1 VKVEIKPNDLGLSG
15 WQGIL
20 PIREPLSFLEGDLD
34 FDYTIIGA
42 GFAGL
47 AAALRLRQL
56 DPESSIAI
64 VEAREI
70 GEGPIGRNSGFMIDL
85 PHNLTRSDYASSDID
100 DRKQIELNRLAINYL
115 AEAKAIFGLPDSS
128 FKKTGKINAAA
139 TLKGHKHNQSYARH
153 LEQLNEPFE
162 LLSANKMSSISGS
175 DYYCGGLSTPG
186 TVMLQPVEFARG
198 FADHLS
204 RLKNCQIFENSAVVE
219 YSKLH
224 DGWSIKTTMGSI
236 RSEKVILAVNGLVET
251 FGFFKQRLMHINL
264 YGSMTRA
271 LSPNEMALLGG
282 SREWGFTPS
291 DPLGSTVRRIIGEDG
306 DRILIRN
313 QCTYEPDLSLP
324 KNRLN
329 SIKKNHTTSFK
340 ARFPRLSDIEMEYC
354 WSGRLCLSRNN
365 AWALGELEQ
374 GLFAAC
380 CQNGLGITRGTIAG
394 IVAAEMASDNES
406 QSMFSEH
413 SLNVKPNQLFPRLF
427 MTLGSR
433 AYLKFGQWR
442 AGREI

>member
-1 VKVEIKPNDLGLSG
+1 VKVDIKPYDLGLSG

-20 PIREPLSFLEGDLD
+20 PPREPTGALVDDLET
-34 FDYTIIGA
+34 DYTIIGA

-47 AAALRLRQL
+47 AAARRLRQL
-56 DPESSIAI
+56 EPESSIAI

-85 PHNLTRSDYASSDID
+85 PHNLTRSDYASSDSD

-115 AEAKAIFGLPDSS
+115 AEAKSELDLPDSC

-139 TLKGHKHNQSYARH
+139 TQNGHRHNQSYARH

-162 LLSANKMSSISGS
+162 LLSSSQMSSLSGS
-175 DYYCGGLSTPG
+175 RYYCGGLRTPG
-186 TVMLQPVEFARG
+186 TVLLQPVEFARG
-198 FADHLS
+198 FANQLS
-204 RLKNCQIFENSAVVE
+204 GSKNCQTFENSAVCE
-219 YSKLH
+219 YFKLH
-224 DGWSIKTTMGSI
+224 DGWLMKTNKGSI
-236 RSEKVILAVNGLVET
+236 RSGKVILAVNGLIET

-271 LSPNEMALLGG
+271 LNSDEIAQLGG

-291 DPLGSTVRRIIGEDG
+291 DPLGSTLRRITGEAG

-324 KNRLN
+324 LNRLDLIRKHHLN
-329 SIKKNHTTSFK
+329 SFQ
-340 ARFPRLSDIEMEYC
+340 ARFPQLSQVDMEYC
-354 WSGRLCLSRNN
+354 WSGRLCLSRND
-365 AWALGELEQ
+365 AWALGELDT
-374 GLFAAC
+374 GLYAAC

-394 IVAAEMASDNES
+394 IIAAEMASNGENS
-406 QSMFSEH
+406 SMFGKY
-413 SLNVKPNQLFPRLF
+413 SLNVKPSKLFPRPF

-433 AYLKFGQWR
+433 AYLKFGQWM
-442 AGREI
+442 AGREV